1 MQGKFSFPPHLRKLL
16 TVFTIT
22 IVAVTIAATLYDF
35 YTPPNALYL
44 QTRLQQEGLLI
55 LSLYLIILT
64 LINQADAW
72 WKKYW
77 RWVALLLPL
86 VCWGAV
92 LLLRLFPFDR
102 FFHLSKED
110 RFFEISQ
117 VVVLLAGSG
126 LSAWFGR
133 DFWKKEKR
141 KLAGLFFIFALGF
154 FFVAGEEISWG
165 QRIAEIEPS
174 AKIQEINYQGEYTL
188 HNLNVVHHQVFEVY
202 LVLSFLA
209 LVLPLLT
216 LVKPLRR
223 FHDIVPSIYLTGFFL
238 AAFSVYYGQWQGKI
252 SLPWQEPAEVFFYAG
267 CVAWITQLW
276 LLVRTSK

>member
-72 WKKYW
+72 WKILALGGAA
-77 RWVALLLPL
+77 VAAGLLE
-86 VCWGAV
+86 AV

-102 FFHLSKED
+102 FSSLQ
-110 RFFEISQ
+110 RRPIFEISQ

-133 DFWKKEKR
+133 ILEKGKEKIGWVVLYFCAR
-141 KLAGLFFIFALGF
+141 L

-165 QRIAEIEPS
+165 QRIAE
-174 AKIQEINYQGEYTL
+174 
-188 HNLNVVHHQVFEVY
+188 V
-202 LVLSFLA
+202 
-209 LVLPLLT
+209 
-216 LVKPLRR
+216 
-223 FHDIVPSIYLTGFFL
+223 
-238 AAFSVYYGQWQGKI
+238 
-252 SLPWQEPAEVFFYAG
+252 SLPPK
-267 CVAWITQLW
+267 
-276 LLVRTSK
+276 SKK